1 MRFKFGAERI
11 ASLVLDGQVKK
22 SENSEISEISE
33 IKIFKSE
40 FSILAL
46 GQNWKPRNQ
55 KTPKNFSEI
64 SEFCDF
70 FEFSICH
77 FFIFQKK

>member
-22 SENSEISEISE
+22 SETSEISEISE

-64 SEFCDF
+64 S
-70 FEFSICH
+70 ICH